1 MLILTKKEIENLLSP
16 EEVINAITKAFT
28 LFHKDQFHMPDRMH
42 AHQGDNTLL
51 LMPCF
56 TESCFGT
63 KLVSVNPQNAQKGKP
78 SIYGV
83 MTLNDGE
90 TGEPLAILN
99 GAALTAIRTGAV
111 GALGIKHTSPEN
123 STKLGIIGTGIQG
136 FTQAIFASSVR
147 PIQEI
152 LVCDRN
158 EEKAQEFICELKNAL
173 PNIEIN
179 ICSESE
185 TLVEQSEIIICTT
198 SSQTP
203 VIPDNSNLLKGKSFI
218 GIGSYKPDMREFP
231 DALFTL
237 VDQVWVDTPFA
248 AKESGDLSIPIS
260 NKNLSENQ
268 IKPISEL
275 IVKQSIDQSETTFF
289 KSVGMA
295 LFDVVVAECMYKK
308 ALKNNIGTQIQ
319 L

>member
-1 MLILTKKEIENLLSP
+1 MLILTKKEIENLLNP
-16 EEVINAITKAFT
+16 EEVINAINKAFT
-28 LFHKDQFHMPDRMH
+28 LFHQDQFHMPDRMH

-83 MTLNDGE
+83 MALNDGE

-123 STKLGIIGTGIQG
+123 CTKLGIIGTGIQG

-158 EEKAQEFICELKNAL
+158 EEKAQEFICELKTVL
-173 PNIEIN
+173 PNIKIN
-179 ICSESE
+179 ICSKSE

-203 VIPDNSNLLKGKSFI
+203 VIPDDSNLLKGKSFI

-231 DALFTL
+231 DALLTL

-260 NKNLSENQ
+260 NKNLKESQ
-268 IKPISEL
+268 IKPLSEL
-275 IVKQSIDQSETTFF
+275 IVKQNIDQSETSFF

-308 ALKNNIGTQIQ
+308 ALENNIGTQIQ

>member
-28 LFHKDQFHMPDRMH
+28 LFYQEQFHMPDRMH

-63 KLVSVNPQNAQKGKP
+63 KLVSVNPQNSQKGKP

-90 TGEPLAILN
+90 TGEPLALLN

-111 GALGIKHTSPEN
+111 GAIGVKHTSPEN

-136 FTQAIFASSVR
+136 FTQAIFASSIRPVR
-147 PIQEI
+147 EI
-152 LVCDRN
+152 LVYDRN
-158 EEKAQEFICELKNAL
+158 EEKAKEFIIELKKAL
-173 PNIEIN
+173 PNIEIS

-203 VIPDNSNLLKGKSFI
+203 VIPDNSDLLKGKSFI

-231 DALFTL
+231 DALFPL

-248 AKESGDLSIPIS
+248 AKESGDLSIP
-260 NKNLSENQ
+260 LSEKKLTANQ

-275 IVKQSIDQSETTFF
+275 IIKQNIDQSKTTFF

>member
-1 MLILTKKEIENLLSP
+1 MLILTKNEIENLLSP
-16 EEVINAITKAFT
+16 EEVINAVNKAFT
-28 LFHKDQFHMPDRMH
+28 LFHQDQFHMPDRMH

-56 TESCFGT
+56 TESSFGT

-83 MTLNDGE
+83 MALNDGE

-123 STKLGIIGTGIQG
+123 CTKLGIIGTGIQG
-136 FTQAIFASSVR
+136 FTQAIFASSIR

-158 EEKAQEFICELKNAL
+158 EEKALEFICELKTVL
-173 PNIEIN
+173 PNIKIN
-179 ICSESE
+179 TCAESE
-185 TLVEQSEIIICTT
+185 TLVERSEIIICTT

-203 VIPDNSNLLKGKSFI
+203 VIPDDSNLLKGKSFI

-237 VDQVWVDTPFA
+237 IDQVWVDTPFA

-260 NKNLSENQ
+260 EKNLSERQ
-268 IKPISEL
+268 IKPLSEL
-275 IVKQSIDQSETTFF
+275 IIEKSIDQSETTFF

-295 LFDVVVAECMYKK
+295 LFDVVVAETMYKK
-308 ALKNNIGTQIQ
+308 ALNNNIGTQIQ

>member
-1 MLILTKKEIENLLSP
+1 MLILSKKEIENLLSP
-16 EEVINAITKAFT
+16 EEVIDAITKAFT
-28 LFHKDQFHMPDRMH
+28 LFHQDRFHMPDRMH

-51 LMPCF
+51 LMPCY

-63 KLVSVNPQNAQKGKP
+63 KLVSVNPQNSQKGKP
-78 SIYGV
+78 SIYGL
-83 MTLNDGE
+83 MALNDGE

-123 STKLGIIGTGIQG
+123 TTRLGIIGTGIQG
-136 FTQAIFASSVR
+136 FTQALFACSVR

-152 LVCDRN
+152 WVCDRN
-158 EEKAQEFICELKNAL
+158 AEKAQEFIIELRTVL
-173 PNIEIN
+173 PNIKIN
-179 ICSESE
+179 TCSESE
-185 TLVEQSEIIICTT
+185 TLVKQSEIIVCTT

-203 VIPDNSNLLKGKSFI
+203 VIPNNSNLLKGKSFI

-231 DALFTL
+231 DALFPL
-237 VDQVWVDTPFA
+237 LNQVWVDTPFA

-260 NKNLSENQ
+260 NNKLSKDQ
-268 IKPISEL
+268 INPISQL
-275 IVKQSIDQSETTFF
+275 IVEKNIDPSETSFF

-308 ALKNNIGTQIQ
+308 ALKNNIGTQTQ